1 MPEGDN
7 LARISDVLRR
17 TLIDQTVTGARGRA
31 AAQLSRLVGS
41 RVSNVEARGKHLLI
55 GFDNGLTLHTHL
67 GLHGSWHR
75 YRPGERW
82 QRAPSRA
89 GVVVETPTAVA
100 VCFDPITVELMDT
113 RALAIHPALSR
124 LGPDASTADFDV
136 EEALRRLDSPGMAA
150 TAIGDA
156 LLDQKILAGVGNV
169 IRSEVCFIERVD
181 PFRPVADVDQSTRRR
196 LVERSAAILRAN
208 RGGGARVT
216 TGPDES
222 ERLYVYVRTGRP
234 CRRCG
239 TAIASQISA
248 GGRRVYWCPNC
259 QRNTTRIREP
269 AAQG

>member
-17 TLIDQTVTGARGRA
+17 SLVGQTVSGARGRA
-31 AAQLSRLVGS
+31 NAQFGRLLGS
-41 RVSNVEARGKHLLI
+41 KVNHVEARGKHLLI

-67 GLHGSWHR
+67 GLHGSWHQ

-82 QRAPSRA
+82 RRPPGRA
-89 GVVVETPTAVA
+89 GAVVETSATVA
-100 VCFDPITVELMDT
+100 VCFDPMTVELMET
-113 RALAIHPALSR
+113 RAVAIHPALSR

-136 EEALRRLDSPGMAA
+136 DETLRRLDSPDRAGV
-150 TAIGDA
+150 AIGDA

-181 PFRPVADVDQSTRRR
+181 PLRPVADVDDETRRR
-196 LVERSAAILRAN
+196 LLERSAAILRAN

-216 TGPDES
+216 TAPGTPGD
-222 ERLYVYVRTGRP
+222 LYVYGRTGRP

-239 TAIASQISA
+239 TAIASAISA
-248 GGRRVYWCPNC
+248 GGRRVYWCPSC
-259 QRNTTRIREP
+259 QLRR
-269 AAQG
+269 